1 MNLHFTSPF
10 VLYGSGLILSYT
22 KVNQYYKMMSA
33 NKMQNITEEWE
44 LVALNTLLH
53 VLIFP

>member
-53 VLIFP
+53 VLIFL